1 VPELDFTEDSENAQE
16 IQKLREE
23 AAALKNIRQSMGSAD
38 FAKLIFQKVFTDD
51 IERLRSMEDMWKSRA
66 QPNALSFDELS
77 KISEGKSATEIVEND
92 QVVWSLA
99 ENFSVFVDSL
109 RRLSKRIEELKANL
123 SDGEQPILSFD
134 KGDDDTLD
142 FVSASANLRSHIFG
156 IDMQSEFD
164 IKRMA
169 GNIIPAIA
177 TTNAIIAG
185 LAVLESFKVLR
196 GKEHYKEAVPVY
208 NTIASTEWR
217 LASDANP
224 PRPNRQCPVCSVTW
238 SEMKVDPERG
248 KLSDLVAKLKDDV
261 GYTDE
266 FNLTTGDSRIVYDPE
281 LDDNLSKS
289 FKELDIVSGT
299 FLTVTDER
307 DEEPRVNLVLSVKE
321 TAEMEGHVHL
331 PERLEIPTRWPE
343 LKPVARK
350 EVEGSVTNK
359 MKRKADNVELPDEN
373 PKKKGKAA
381 ANGDDEVI
389 TLADAED
396 GAILIE

>member
-1 VPELDFTEDSENAQE
+1 
-16 IQKLREE
+16 
-23 AAALKNIRQSMGSAD
+23 MGSSD
-38 FAKLIFQKVFTDD
+38 FAKLVFQKVFTDD
-51 IERLRSMEDMWKSRA
+51 IERLRSMEDMWKTREP
-66 QPNALSFDELS
+66 PNALFFDELS
-77 KISEGKSATEIVEND
+77 KKAEGKCAADIVEND
-92 QVVWSLA
+92 QAVWSLA
-99 ENFSVFVDSL
+99 ENFVVFVDSL
-109 RRLSKRIEELKANL
+109 RRLSERMEELKANSS
-123 SDGEQPILSFD
+123 SDEQPILSFD
-134 KGDDDTLD
+134 KDDDDTLD

-156 IDMQSEFD
+156 IDMQSEFE

-196 GKEHYKEAVPVY
+196 GKEHYREAVPVY
-208 NTIASTEWR
+208 NTIASTERR

-238 SEMKVDPERG
+238 SEIKINPERG
-248 KLSDLVAKLKDDV
+248 RLGDLVAKLKDDI

-266 FNLTTGDSRIVYDPE
+266 FNVTTGDARIIYDPE

-321 TAEMEGHVHL
+321 SPGIEGAVQ
-331 PERLEIPTRWPE
+331 LEQLEVPTRWPE
-343 LKPVARK
+343 VKLVARD
-350 EVEGSVTNK
+350 EGEESAPK
-359 MKRKADNVELPDEN
+359 KLKRKADDAELPDEN
-373 PKKKGKAA
+373 PKKKGKAV

-389 TLADAED
+389 TLADGGD